1 MNKRGL
7 LRALGITCHM
17 ILSLSTLLLLSV
29 TSHASRQLE
38 NPNKEALTKS
48 HSKENFDTLV
58 SLSSASYTT
67 GPLEK
72 PQQAPVRLLTK
83 PQEPPTGRLWK
94 KSLLSLPFAFS
105 TLRVRSGKRRSN
117 EKIPRIKAVPALL
130 AHKKIENDL
139 ENTSKG
145 AFYKSELT
153 GFGQRKSGL
162 RLERDL
168 KSLLRE
174 NFDHVHKSNKNSVS
188 RLEKGLGRGTDAKVH
203 LRDKNKEDVF
213 FLYFSRDKG
222 LEDSNNMKVDREQ
235 NQEMKRKGFETFDT
249 RFARRAIEQVANDNG
264 RVSPRDEGKSDKV
277 DKLEVGG
284 KEGKVVEDHA
294 EVDNEEVKAKPD
306 KVFKNSL
313 EGGDKTA
320 PGIWL
325 RKYYRRLG

>member
-17 ILSLSTLLLLSV
+17 ILSLSTLLLLLV

-58 SLSSASYTT
+58 SLSSASHTT
-67 GPLEK
+67 APLGK
-72 PQQAPVRLLTK
+72 QAPVRLLTK

-105 TLRVRSGKRRSN
+105 TLRVRSRKRKSN

-130 AHKKIENDL
+130 ARKKIENDL
-139 ENTSKG
+139 ENTSKR
-145 AFYKSELT
+145 AFDKSELT
-153 GFGQRKSGL
+153 GFEQIKSGR

-213 FLYFSRDKG
+213 FLYFPRDKG

-249 RFARRAIEQVANDNG
+249 RFARRAIEQVTNHNV

-277 DKLEVGG
+277 DKLEVGD

-294 EVDNEEVKAKPD
+294 EVDIEEVKAKPD

>member
-1 MNKRGL
+1 MNKREL

-29 TSHASRQLE
+29 SSHASRQLE

-48 HSKENFDTLV
+48 HLKENFNTLV
-58 SLSSASYTT
+58 SLSSASHTT

-72 PQQAPVRLLTK
+72 PQQPQVRLLTK

-94 KSLLSLPFAFS
+94 KSPLSIPFTFS
-105 TLRVRSGKRRSN
+105 AILRGKRRSN
-117 EKIPRIKAVPALL
+117 EKIPRIKAIPALL
-130 AHKKIENDL
+130 AHKKIENDS

-145 AFYKSELT
+145 VFDKSELT
-153 GFGQRKSGL
+153 GFEHIKSGL

-174 NFDHVHKSNKNSVS
+174 NVHKSKKNSVS
-188 RLEKGLGRGTDAKVH
+188 RLEKGLGRG
-203 LRDKNKEDVF
+203 KNKEVVF
-213 FLYFSRDKG
+213 FLSFPRGKG
-222 LEDSNNMKVDREQ
+222 LEDSNNMKVDRKQ

-249 RFARRAIEQVANDNG
+249 RFARRAIEQVANQNG

-277 DKLEVGG
+277 DKLELGN
-284 KEGKVVEDHA
+284 KEGKVVEDHV
-294 EVDNEEVKAKPD
+294 EVDIEEVKAKLD
-306 KVFKNSL
+306 KVFKDSL

>member
-1 MNKRGL
+1 MNKREL

-17 ILSLSTLLLLSV
+17 ILSLSTLLLLLVS
-29 TSHASRQLE
+29 SHASRQLE
-38 NPNKEALTKS
+38 NPNKETLTKS
-48 HSKENFDTLV
+48 HLKENFNTLV
-58 SLSSASYTT
+58 SLSSASPTT

-72 PQQAPVRLLTK
+72 PQQPQVRFMTK

-94 KSLLSLPFAFS
+94 KSPLSLPFAFS
-105 TLRVRSGKRRSN
+105 SILRGKRRSN
-117 EKIPRIKAVPALL
+117 EKIPRIKAIPALL
-130 AHKKIENDL
+130 AHKKIENDS

-145 AFYKSELT
+145 VFDKSELT
-153 GFGQRKSGL
+153 GFEHIKNGL

-174 NFDHVHKSNKNSVS
+174 NVHKSKKNSVS
-188 RLEKGLGRGTDAKVH
+188 RLEKGLGRG
-203 LRDKNKEDVF
+203 KNKEVVF
-213 FLYFSRDKG
+213 FLSFPRGKG

-235 NQEMKRKGFETFDT
+235 NQEMKRNGFETFDT
-249 RFARRAIEQVANDNG
+249 RFARTAIEQVANQNG

-277 DKLEVGG
+277 DKLELGN
-284 KEGKVVEDHA
+284 KEGKVVEDHV
-294 EVDNEEVKAKPD
+294 EVDIEEVKAKLD
-306 KVFKNSL
+306 KVFKDSL

>member
-1 MNKRGL
+1 MNKREL

-29 TSHASRQLE
+29 SSHASRQLE
-38 NPNKEALTKS
+38 NPIKEALTKS
-48 HSKENFDTLV
+48 HMKENLNTLV
-58 SLSSASYTT
+58 SLSSASPTT

-72 PQQAPVRLLTK
+72 PKQPQVRLLTK

-94 KSLLSLPFAFS
+94 KSPLFLPFAFS
-105 TLRVRSGKRRSN
+105 SILRGKRRSN
-117 EKIPRIKAVPALL
+117 EKIPRIKAIPALL
-130 AHKKIENDL
+130 AHKKIENDS

-145 AFYKSELT
+145 VFDKSELT
-153 GFGQRKSGL
+153 GFEHIKNGL

-174 NFDHVHKSNKNSVS
+174 NVHKSKKNSVS
-188 RLEKGLGRGTDAKVH
+188 RLEKGLGRG
-203 LRDKNKEDVF
+203 KNKEVVF
-213 FLYFSRDKG
+213 FLSFPRGKG

-235 NQEMKRKGFETFDT
+235 NQEMKRNGFETFDT
-249 RFARRAIEQVANDNG
+249 RFARRAIEQVANQNG
-264 RVSPRDEGKSDKV
+264 RVSPRDEGKSEKV
-277 DKLEVGG
+277 DKLEVGD
-284 KEGKVVEDHA
+284 KKGKVVEDQVK
-294 EVDNEEVKAKPD
+294 VDIEEVKAKPD
-306 KVFKNSL
+306 KVFKDSL

>member
-1 MNKRGL
+1 MNKREL

-29 TSHASRQLE
+29 SSHASRQLD

-48 HSKENFDTLV
+48 HLKENFDTLV
-58 SLSSASYTT
+58 SLSSASHTT

-72 PQQAPVRLLTK
+72 PKQPQVRLLTK

-94 KSLLSLPFAFS
+94 KSPLSIHFTFS
-105 TLRVRSGKRRSN
+105 AILRGKRRSN
-117 EKIPRIKAVPALL
+117 EKIPRIKAIPALL
-130 AHKKIENDL
+130 AHKTIENDS

-145 AFYKSELT
+145 VFDKSELT
-153 GFGQRKSGL
+153 GFEHIKSGL

-174 NFDHVHKSNKNSVS
+174 NVHKSKKNSVS
-188 RLEKGLGRGTDAKVH
+188 RLEKGLGRG
-203 LRDKNKEDVF
+203 KNKEVVF
-213 FLYFSRDKG
+213 FLSFPRGKG

-249 RFARRAIEQVANDNG
+249 RFARRAIEQVANQNG

-277 DKLEVGG
+277 DKLELGN
-284 KEGKVVEDHA
+284 KEGKVVEDNV
-294 EVDNEEVKAKPD
+294 EVDIEEVKAKLD
-306 KVFKNSL
+306 KVFKDSL